1 MVPHVI
7 DYLTLALSNN
17 IIILVYIYACT
28 IIIKYVISHNIP
40 NFIIGGRKKKWKV
53 KREYYAKCLIT
64 KFRLYWKK
72 KETFTNNCS
81 PPPPPPQKIKFIQLY
96 IYIYLYCLFWYLV
109 LSPQVLSTSFWV
121 ETSRRV
127 FKNELES
134 NVD

>member
-7 DYLTLALSNN
+7 DYLTLTLSNN

-28 IIIKYVISHNIP
+28 IIIMYVISHNIP

-72 KETFTNNCS
+72 KKLLLTIVHHHH
-81 PPPPPPQKIKFIQLY
+81 PPPKKIKFIQLY

>member
-72 KETFTNNCS
+72 KKLLLTIVHHHHH
-81 PPPPPPQKIKFIQLY
+81 PPKKLSLY
-96 IYIYLYCLFWYLV
+96 SSIYIFISIVCFDIWSYHHKFYL
-109 LSPQVLSTSFWV
+109 QVF
-121 ETSRRV
+121 
-127 FKNELES
+127 ELKHREGFLKM
-134 NVD
+134 N